1 MTPIEIAYFKHFLFD
16 KSLERDFQYFYRTRR
31 IKGSPSGDKGGN
43 PESIEE
49 YFMKTSRQDVIM
61 KAFYFAPTNNNA
73 QRLTVTYDYWKD
85 IDDKWQ
91 EYMRQNEMNFSNDS
105 WPKLRKSF
113 AILRQN
119 WDVPYYWRHENLE
132 STEEV
137 YERMH
142 IDLPLPEFRWE
153 HGYTKREE
161 RPDSNLID
169 YDIHNAKD
177 GDFVVRTR
185 TLKGGGIGR
194 TIFIMKEVVPY
205 DPETS
210 EFTPEQLHCDYD
222 PEKGNV
228 YIAYLHARY
237 NSMGGS
243 FSTDY
248 ADDLHAVIDDSS
260 TSEKYRMAFKE
271 EEQQMIL
278 KLAENQFAW
287 NPDTKTVVPLL
298 EALEAMN
305 GKPAEKVNPRFKVGD
320 TIKGTIS
327 GDVATIIEVTPKGY
341 FTDDD
346 GFIDIERQDMWEPLP
361 KDDIPLLNFSDNEDD
376 DPLAGFEFIDNVQP
390 TNYKLKPGEASINF
404 YKSNKIT
411 FNQFD
416 SVDIVASGLKFARLA
431 SNKAGDICLVL
442 NNVKGANISKGKM
455 KNATINSIDICSK
468 IKTLFSLKEKYS
480 ILNVELLQKTQE
492 FIIYKIT
499 KDEN

>member
-1 MTPIEIAYFKHFLFD
+1 MTPVEIAYFKHFLFD
-16 KSLERDFQYFYRTRR
+16 KSLEKDFTYFYRTRR
-31 IKGSPSGDKGGN
+31 IKGGPSGDKGGN

-91 EYMRQNEMNFSNDS
+91 EYMRQNETNFSNDS
-105 WPKLRKSF
+105 WPQLRKSF

-119 WDVPYYWRHENLE
+119 WDIPYYWRSENLE

-142 IDLPLPEFRWE
+142 IDLPLPEWRWE
-153 HGYTKREE
+153 HGYTKREG
-161 RPDSNLID
+161 RPDTNLIG

-185 TLKGGGIGR
+185 LLKGGGIGR

-228 YIAYLHARY
+228 HIAYLHARY

-260 TSEKYRMAFKE
+260 TTEKYRLAFKE
-271 EEQQMIL
+271 EEQEMIL
-278 KLAENQFAW
+278 KLAENQLVW
-287 NPDTKTVVPLL
+287 NPATKTIVPLL
-298 EALEAMN
+298 EALEAKN
-305 GKPAEKVNPRFKVGD
+305 EKPSE
-320 TIKGTIS
+320 
-327 GDVATIIEVTPKGY
+327 E
-341 FTDDD
+341 
-346 GFIDIERQDMWEPLP
+346 ER
-361 KDDIPLLNFSDNEDD
+361 PLLDFSDD
-376 DPLAGFEFIDNVQP
+376 DPLADFEFLDNVQP
-390 TNYKLKPGEASINF
+390 TNYRLKPGEASINF

-431 SNKAGDICLVL
+431 SNKAGDICLII
-442 NNVKGANISKGKM
+442 NGVKGANLSNGTKKA
-455 KNATINSIDICSK
+455 KNITINSIEISGK
-468 IKTLFSLKEKYS
+468 IKTLFRLKEKYS
-480 ILNVELLQKTQE
+480 ILKVEQIQKTQE
-492 FIIYKIT
+492 LIIYKIT

>member
-1 MTPIEIAYFKHFLFD
+1 MTPIEIAYFKHFMFD

-31 IKGSPSGDKGGN
+31 IKGSPSGDKTGN

-49 YFMKTSRQDVIM
+49 YFLKTSRQDVIM

-105 WPKLRKSF
+105 WPQLRKSF

-119 WDVPYYWRHENLE
+119 WDVPYYFRHENLE

-137 YERMH
+137 YKRMH
-142 IDLPLPEFRWE
+142 IDLPLPEFRWG
-153 HGYTKREE
+153 HGYEKREE

-185 TLKGGGIGR
+185 LLKGGGIGR

-237 NSMGGS
+237 NNMGGS

-248 ADDLHAVIDDSS
+248 ADGIHAVIDDSS
-260 TSEKYRMAFKE
+260 TTEKYRLAFKE
-271 EEQQMIL
+271 EEQMMIL

-287 NPDTKTVVPLL
+287 NPDTKTIVPLL
-298 EALEAMN
+298 EALEIRN
-305 GKPAEKVNPRFKVGD
+305 EKPAD
-320 TIKGTIS
+320 TPLIDFS
-327 GDVATIIEVTPKGY
+327 
-341 FTDDD
+341 DDD
-346 GFIDIERQDMWEPLP
+346 
-361 KDDIPLLNFSDNEDD
+361 LLAD
-376 DPLAGFEFIDNVQP
+376 FEFLDNVQS

-416 SVDIVASGLKFARLA
+416 SSTIIDSGLKFARLA
-431 SNKAGDICLVL
+431 SSKAGDICLVL
-442 NNVKGANISKGKM
+442 NNVKGANVSNGTAKHGKQ
-455 KNATINSIDICSK
+455 KNITINSVEICGK
-468 IKTLFSLKEKYS
+468 IKSLFKLREKYT
-480 ILNVELLQKTQE
+480 ILNVGLLQKTQE

>member
-1 MTPIEIAYFKHFLFD
+1 MTPIEIAYFKHFMFD
-16 KSLERDFQYFYRTRR
+16 KGLERSFRYFYKTRR
-31 IKGSPSGDKGGN
+31 IKGGPSGDKGGN

-49 YFMKTSRQDVIM
+49 YFLKTSRQDVIM

-91 EYMRQNEMNFSNDS
+91 EYMRQNETNFSNDS
-105 WPKLRKSF
+105 WPQLRKSF

-119 WDVPYYWRHENLE
+119 WDVQYYWRHENLE

-137 YERMH
+137 YKRMH
-142 IDLPLPEFRWE
+142 IDLPLPEFIWE

-185 TLKGGGIGR
+185 LLKGGGIGR

-210 EFTPEQLHCDYD
+210 EFTPEQIHCDYD

-237 NSMGGS
+237 NNMGGL

-260 TSEKYRMAFKE
+260 TTEKYRLAFKE

-287 NPDTKTVVPLL
+287 NPVTKTIVPLL
-298 EALEAMN
+298 EALEERNKAQ
-305 GKPAEKVNPRFKVGD
+305 AVKVENDPL
-320 TIKGTIS
+320 
-327 GDVATIIEVTPKGY
+327 
-341 FTDDD
+341 DD
-346 GFIDIERQDMWEPLP
+346 FQ
-361 KDDIPLLNFSDNEDD
+361 DD
-376 DPLAGFEFIDNVQP
+376 DPLAGFNFLDDVQP
-390 TNYKLKPGEASINF
+390 VNYRLKPSEVSINF
-404 YKSNKIT
+404 NKGNKIT

-416 SVDIVASGLKFARLA
+416 SATIIDSGLKFARLA
-431 SNKAGDICLVL
+431 SSKTGDICLIL
-442 NNVKGANISKGKM
+442 NNNKGANVSNGTQGHGKQ
-455 KNATINSIDICSK
+455 KNITINSIDICSK

-480 ILNVELLQKTQE
+480 ILNVGLLQKTQE

>member
-1 MTPIEIAYFKHFLFD
+1 MTPVEIAYFKHFMFD
-16 KSLERDFQYFYRTRR
+16 KSLERNFQYFYRTRR
-31 IKGSPSGDKGGN
+31 IKGGPSGDKGGN

-91 EYMRQNEMNFSNDS
+91 EYMRQNETNFSNDS
-105 WPKLRKSF
+105 WPQLRKSF

-119 WDVPYYWRHENLE
+119 WDIPYYWRSENLE

-142 IDLPLPEFRWE
+142 IDLPLPEWRWE
-153 HGYTKREE
+153 HGYTKREG
-161 RPDSNLID
+161 RPDTNLIG

-185 TLKGGGIGR
+185 LLKGGGIGR

-210 EFTPEQLHCDYD
+210 ELTPEQLHCDYD

-228 YIAYLHARY
+228 HIAYLHARY

-260 TSEKYRMAFKE
+260 TTEKYRLAFKE
-271 EEQQMIL
+271 EEQEMIL
-278 KLAENQFAW
+278 KLAENQLVW
-287 NPDTKTVVPLL
+287 NPATKTIVPLL
-298 EALEAMN
+298 EALEAKN
-305 GKPAEKVNPRFKVGD
+305 EKPSE
-320 TIKGTIS
+320 
-327 GDVATIIEVTPKGY
+327 E
-341 FTDDD
+341 
-346 GFIDIERQDMWEPLP
+346 ER
-361 KDDIPLLNFSDNEDD
+361 PLLDFSDD
-376 DPLAGFEFIDNVQP
+376 DPLADFEFLDNVQP
-390 TNYKLKPGEASINF
+390 TNYRLKPGEASINF

-431 SNKAGDICLVL
+431 SNKAGDICLII
-442 NNVKGANISKGKM
+442 NGVKGANLSNGTKKA
-455 KNATINSIDICSK
+455 KNITINSIEISGK
-468 IKTLFSLKEKYS
+468 IKTLFRLKEKYS
-480 ILNVELLQKTQE
+480 ILKVEQIQKTQE
-492 FIIYKIT
+492 LIIYKIT